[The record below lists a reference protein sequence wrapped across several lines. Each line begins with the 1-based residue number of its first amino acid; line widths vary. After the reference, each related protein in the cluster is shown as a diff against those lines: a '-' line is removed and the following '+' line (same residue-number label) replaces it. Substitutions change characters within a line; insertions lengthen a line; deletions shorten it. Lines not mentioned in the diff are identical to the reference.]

1 MYPMQQSNT
10 YKFANSPLLAFQ
22 KDLTGPSIAFENVS
36 LRKKTWMQP
45 PPNNTIGNGPVS
57 SKATWKWTMPSSLN
71 KARLI
76 CSWEKK
82 EEKDDQL
89 FYFWRIRPHLARW
102 PNLTVTGPKSAPL
115 WCLVVAIS
123 PLLRL
128 AGGGKIAVIV
138 QPQKEDSSD
147 SKYTPTVRVN
157 IAKLSQIILRSS
169 ETNSSTS

>member
-1 MYPMQQSNT
+1 MY
-10 YKFANSPLLAFQ
+10 LW
-22 KDLTGPSIAFENVS
+22 E
-36 LRKKTWMQP
+36 KKTWMQP

-147 SKYTPTVRVN
+147 SKYTPTVKVN
-157 IAKLSQIILRSS
+157 IAKLNQIIFRSS
-169 ETNSSTS
+169 KTLTKNTGST

>member
-1 MYPMQQSNT
+1 MLYQKKQNWIMYPMQQSNT

-22 KDLTGPSIAFENVS
+22 KDLSGPSIAFCSDFTQFGCWTCIFEE
-36 LRKKTWMQP
+36 KKTWMQP

-138 QPQKEDSSD
+138 H
-147 SKYTPTVRVN
+147 
-157 IAKLSQIILRSS
+157 LSNHKRRIVLKAN
-169 ETNSSTS
+169 TLPL

>member
-1 MYPMQQSNT
+1 MVLYQISKIGKCNQCNNQIHTSLSTPHFWRFKKIYQCQVEFTVLILPN
-10 YKFANSPLLAFQ
+10 LVV
-22 KDLTGPSIAFENVS
+22 EHVS
-36 LRKKTWMQP
+36 LKNLNAATPQ
-45 PPNNTIGNGPVS
+45 TIQLAIVS

-138 QPQKEDSSD
+138 HLSNHKRRIVLIAN
-147 SKYTPTVRVN
+147 TP
-157 IAKLSQIILRSS
+157 LL
-169 ETNSSTS
+169 